1 MDNSMTGVPSKSK
14 LVSFTNPICSR
25 NEMKRVSASYART
38 QDDGGEKDK
47 NEMGKK
53 IGILHLALE

>member
-1 MDNSMTGVPSKSK
+1 
-14 LVSFTNPICSR
+14 
-25 NEMKRVSASYART
+25 MKRVSASYART

-53 IGILHLALE
+53 IGILHFALE